1 MQQIPS
7 ELPANALGL
16 AVTTGACLL
25 LLVLPRRWAMAP
37 VILICGYMTT
47 EQSLAVAGFHF
58 TMIRLL
64 IAAGWLRVL
73 LRGELR
79 GIVWS
84 RMDRMICWWVVVDV
98 IAYIVLWHNGD
109 AVVYKLGFIYTI
121 LGAYFLFRM
130 LLHDISDVLQVC
142 KTLALFTIPLAI
154 LMLLEKATGNN
165 LFSIFGGVSSVT
177 AMRDGVLRCQG
188 PFAHPILAG
197 TFGATIFPLVAVLW
211 LDGAIGRLL
220 AVCGMTSAL
229 TIAFTS
235 GSSGPIMALLA
246 GAMSLALWRMRTH
259 MSLLRR
265 GIVASLICLQ
275 LLMKVPVWFILARID
290 IFSGSTGFH
299 RAMLIDSAVR
309 NLDSWWLVGTKST
322 LSWASEDQG
331 LFDVTNQY
339 LQVGAEGG
347 LVAMLMF
354 IWIIVTAFSMVGL
367 TWREMEDL
375 GEPDLGQILV
385 WGMGAALLAHAVSY
399 ISVSYFDQN
408 LVNWYLLLAMI
419 ATVWGEFSLATDAS
433 KMTLSDSIEEE
444 ERVLVGADPAT
455 WLKSLFSLHPAMQH

>member
-7 ELPANALGL
+7 ELPANTLGL
-16 AVTTGACLL
+16 AATTGVCLL

-37 VILICGYMTT
+37 IIMICGCMTT
-47 EQSLAVAGFHF
+47 EQSLPIAGFHF

-64 IAAGWLRVL
+64 VATGWLRLL
-73 LRGELR
+73 LRAELR

-98 IAYIVLWHNGD
+98 VAYIALWHDSD
-109 AVVYKLGFIYTI
+109 AVVYKLGFTYDI
-121 LGAYFLFRM
+121 LGTYFLFRI

-142 KTLALFTIPLAI
+142 RTLALFTIPPAI

-177 AMRDGVLRCQG
+177 AVRDGVLRCQG

-211 LDGAIGRLL
+211 LDGAVGRLL
-220 AVCGMTSAL
+220 AICGMASAL

-235 GSSGPIMALLA
+235 GSSGPIMALL
-246 GAMSLALWRMRTH
+246 GVAMSLALWRMRTH

-265 GIVASLICLQ
+265 GIVVSLICLQ
-275 LLMKVPVWFILARID
+275 LLMKVPIWFILARID

-299 RAMLIDSAVR
+299 RAMLIDGALR

-347 LVAMLMF
+347 LIAMLMF

-367 TWREMEDL
+367 TWRAMEDL
-375 GEPDLGQILV
+375 GEPYLGQILV
-385 WGMGAALLAHAVSY
+385 WGMGAALLAHTVSY

-419 ATVWGEFSLATDAS
+419 ATVWSEFSLTMDISRMAV
-433 KMTLSDSIEEE
+433 SDSVEEE
-444 ERVLVGADPAT
+444 EKVVVGSGPAT
-455 WLKSLFSLHPAMQH
+455 WLKSHFSLHPAI